1 MEKINAQ
8 KYLLDN
14 KCDDLI
20 LNDRPWTKVKDRI
33 YSSDIMMQFAKDY
46 HEAELK
52 KLRVGDVSQQRELL
66 DWLSNEP
73 DHNIR
78 KSDINEILQDFKYY
92 QSNCG

>member
-1 MEKINAQ
+1 
-8 KYLLDN
+8 
-14 KCDDLI
+14 
-20 LNDRPWTKVKDRI
+20 
-33 YSSDIMMQFAKDY
+33 MMQFAKDY

>member
-1 MEKINAQ
+1 MKTEKEILERIEHIKTLGKGYGINERRI
-8 KYLLDN
+8 KELEWVL
-14 KCDDLI
+14 K
-20 LNDRPWTKVKDRI
+20 PSKVKNNVDL
-33 YSSDIMMQFAKDY
+33 
-46 HEAELK
+46 HN
-52 KLRVGDVSQQRELL
+52 VSQQRELL